1 MKLIPV
7 SILAASLI
15 LFSQNLKAQ
24 TVTDKHPVTDAEK
37 IADALSAGPEF
48 ITKNATILDW
58 PGTPSIMRL
67 SIDCCSATAIPVYP
81 SMIGSSTPRPSM
93 KSHSA
98 GAGVPTGRVRRA
110 FLAAILGSSMS
121 HAAWRRSRTRKV
133 AAVAAP

>member
-1 MKLIPV
+1 MKVIPV

-58 PGTPSIMRL
+58 PATPGGEYRVLRKGTSEWTCL
-67 SIDCCSATAIPVYP
+67 LAIPGYP
-81 SMIGSSTPRPSM
+81 HDEPGCFDKVFMEFMKDNCSNAFATRLPASLLEGSANTTWSITRTTTDNCPR
-93 KSHSA
+93 
-98 GAGVPTGRVRRA
+98 
-110 FLAAILGSSMS
+110 
-121 HAAWRRSRTRKV
+121 
-133 AAVAAP
+133 